1 MNDVSCY
8 VRLAT
13 ESGGSN
19 SLRAV
24 QLLVL
29 GANPANVL
37 SAVTLVP
44 NRIGDNATEANF
56 ASNDTISAFAN
67 AQQRFQAYVEITVG
81 TFSQVACHISGD
93 MVKAT

>member
-1 MNDVSCY
+1 VNDVSCY

-13 ESGGSN
+13 VSGN
-19 SLRAV
+19 FDLRAV

-29 GANPANVL
+29 GANPTNVL

-44 NRIGDNATEANF
+44 SLVGRHSPEVNF
-56 ASNDTISAFAN
+56 ASNHTILAFAN
-67 AQQRFQAYVEITVG
+67 AQERFQAYVEIKAG

-93 MVKAT
+93 MAKVT